1 MHFSM
6 LLLTLTYSLVNHNSL
21 LGWDEVRRVAMHT
34 NIVVVNNV
42 LMFTSATSMGV
53 IHLQNIALIV
63 RYSACVV
70 PLMSKPALYS
80 GCKRSRSTTVCRYCP
95 RLSEW
100 HILALY
106 KDRYCRISAQWG
118 AQMMLPSSTK
128 VPLRILCTVDI
139 PDLYPWRYAVEG
151 R

>member
-34 NIVVVNNV
+34 NIVVDNNV

-63 RYSACVV
+63 HYSACVV
-70 PLMSKPALYS
+70 PLM
-80 GCKRSRSTTVCRYCP
+80 
-95 RLSEW
+95 
-100 HILALY
+100 
-106 KDRYCRISAQWG
+106 
-118 AQMMLPSSTK
+118 
-128 VPLRILCTVDI
+128 
-139 PDLYPWRYAVEG
+139 
-151 R
+151 